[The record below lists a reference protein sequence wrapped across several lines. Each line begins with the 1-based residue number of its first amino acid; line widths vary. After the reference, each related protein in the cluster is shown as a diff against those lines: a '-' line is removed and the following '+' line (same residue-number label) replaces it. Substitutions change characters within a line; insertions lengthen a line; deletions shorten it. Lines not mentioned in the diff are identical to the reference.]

1 MSELP
6 ALLLPR
12 EGGLPAVSLGSV
24 WAAPPLSARAQVVV
38 GSGRH
43 VDTSVRFFSAVTA
56 RTDGRRRA
64 CGGMPALL
72 LPLAVETENVEIA
85 RTHLVFRLLQFQPYL
100 PPYSLRPMPK
110 AVYSRP
116 KEGNQFCFGVAKK
129 KLPLHLS
136 YVGGREV
143 VGGPAQIH
151 EALLI
156 LTDRQKN

>member
-6 ALLLPR
+6 ALLLPS
-12 EGGLPAVSLGSV
+12 EGGLPPCSLSRVRLLGG
-24 WAAPPLSARAQVVV
+24 AAPQRARTGGCRQRPAR
-38 GSGRH
+38 RH
-43 VDTSVRFFSAVTA
+43 VRPFFP
-56 RTDGRRRA
+56 RRLRLGRA

-85 RTHLVFRLLQFQPYL
+85 RTLLVFRLLQFQPYL

-116 KEGNQFCFGVAKK
+116 KEGNQFCFGVAKN

-136 YVGGREV
+136 YVGGREERWSA
-143 VGGPAQIH
+143 GQRKSTKPS
-151 EALLI
+151 
-156 LTDRQKN
+156 